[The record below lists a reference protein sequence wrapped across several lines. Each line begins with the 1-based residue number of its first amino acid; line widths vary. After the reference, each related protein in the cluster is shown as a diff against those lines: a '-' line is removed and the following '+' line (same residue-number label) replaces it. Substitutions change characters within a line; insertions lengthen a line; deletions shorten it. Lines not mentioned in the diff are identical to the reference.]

1 MRRSCFAGVMLL
13 LLFLTYSIIQAGIG
27 PKMVIESEVFNFG
40 EIWEGQ
46 IIEQPFK
53 VRNTGDQPLEIK
65 RINPG

>member
-1 MRRSCFAGVMLL
+1 MLL

-27 PKMVIESEVFNFG
+27 PKMVIEDQVFNFG

>member
-1 MRRSCFAGVMLL
+1 MRRPCFTGVVLL
-13 LLFLTYSIIQAGIG
+13 LLFLTYSIIQAGNG
-27 PKMVIESEVFNFG
+27 PRIVIEDEVFNFG